1 MSVMSRTSTLRPY
14 GVTVPAIGAVA
25 LYMAFL
31 AWAVEHSVYDTWG
44 GVLVGTALLLGSLPV
59 VVHLAKRESDPRV
72 AKLLPWALGLKLG
85 ASLIRLLIT
94 FAVYDG
100 VADANTYN
108 TAGHLLAPMYR
119 RGDFSADIGP
129 LVGTGFMKVFTGL
142 VYAVIGSTR
151 LGGFVVFSWIGF
163 WGLYLFYRAFCLA
176 CPEGDRWRYAC
187 LVFLLPSL
195 LFWPSSIGKEAWMT
209 LCLGMATYGAAK
221 ILTRT
226 RGGFVTLALGVAG
239 TVAVRPHV
247 GVILMVSL
255 LPAYLFRRPPAGGS
269 ILGPV
274 AKIGGIL
281 LLGVILAVVVGEASE
296 LFGVKDRFDAEAV
309 SALRQRANTQTSVAG
324 SSFGNNTTDFS
335 PSAFPGALMSVLFRP
350 FPWEAGNPL
359 AFIASLEGTF
369 LLGMMVVCRG
379 RIVGALRSVLHTPFV
394 VLCLVYSVLFVYG
407 FSSFANF
414 GVLTRQR
421 VQVFPFVLVL
431 LALPTYRRAQ
441 GGWRDLFS
449 RPYDEPAPADR
460 ARATDD
466 EPAWVAG

>member
-1 MSVMSRTSTLRPY
+1 MTTSPRTSTLRPY

-25 LYMAFL
+25 VYMAFL
-31 AWAVEHSVYDTWG
+31 ARTVEHNGYDTWG
-44 GVLVGTALLLGSLPV
+44 GVLVGTALLLGSLPLV
-59 VVHLAKRESDPRV
+59 LRLARREPDPRV
-72 AKLLPWALGLKLG
+72 ARLLPWALGLKMA
-85 ASLIRLLIT
+85 ASLARLAIT

-100 VADANTYN
+100 VADANTYHS
-108 TAGHLLAPMYR
+108 AGHLLAPMYR

-129 LVGTGFMKVFTGL
+129 LVGTGFMKVLTGL
-142 VYAVIGSTR
+142 VYTVIGSTR
-151 LGGFVVFSWIGF
+151 LGGFIVFSWVGF

-209 LCLGMATYGAAK
+209 LSLGLATYGAAR

-226 RGGFVTLALGVAG
+226 RGGFATLALGIAG
-239 TVAVRPHV
+239 TVMVRPHV

-255 LPAYLFRRPPAGGS
+255 LPAYFFRRPPAGGS

-274 AKIGGIL
+274 AKFGGIL
-281 LLGVILAVVVGEASE
+281 LLGIILAVVVGEASD

-309 SALRQRANTQTSVAG
+309 SVLRQRANTQTSAAG
-324 SSFGNNTTDFS
+324 SSFGDGSTDFS
-335 PSAFPGALMSVLFRP
+335 PSAFPGALLSVLFRP

-369 LLGMMVVCRG
+369 LLAMVVVGRG
-379 RIVGALRSVLHTPFV
+379 RLVGALRSVLHTPFV

-431 LALPTYRRAQ
+431 LALPAYRHTDR
-441 GGWRDLFS
+441 GWRDLFS
-449 RPYDEPAPADR
+449 RPYDEAPPADGGPDL
-460 ARATDD
+460 ALEAT
-466 EPAWVAG
+466 PYR

>member
-1 MSVMSRTSTLRPY
+1 MTSRTSTLRPY

-31 AWAVEHSVYDTWG
+31 AWAVEHSAYDTWG

-59 VVHLAKRESDPRV
+59 VLHLAKREPDPRV
-72 AKLLPWALGLKLG
+72 ARLLPWALGLKLG

-100 VADANTYN
+100 VADANTYH

-209 LCLGMATYGAAK
+209 LSLGVATYGAAK

-296 LFGVKDRFDAEAV
+296 LFGVKDHFDAEAV
-309 SALRQRANTQTSVAG
+309 SALRQRANAQTSVAG
-324 SSFGNNTTDFS
+324 SSFGNGTTDFS

-421 VQVFPFVLVL
+421 VQVFPFALVL
-431 LALPTYRRAQ
+431 LALPTYRPAQ
-441 GGWRDLFS
+441 GGWRDLFL
-449 RPYDEPAPADR
+449 RPYDEVRPADR
-460 ARATDD
+460 TRGEDD
-466 EPAWVAG
+466 EPAWLPL